1 MRLSVVAVAAEE
13 GEEAVTVAIDLG
25 GMLAFFDHPWFFMGV
40 VIAIG
45 GLAAMYVR
53 AVKGRNDDSEDRK

>member
-1 MRLSVVAVAAEE
+1 MAVAAEE
-13 GEEAVTVAIDLG
+13 GEEAVTETTDVGSL
-25 GMLAFFDHPWFFMGV
+25 LAFFDHPWFFMAV

-45 GLAAMYVR
+45 GLAALYVR

>member
-1 MRLSVVAVAAEE
+1 M
-13 GEEAVTVAIDLG
+13 TVAIDLG